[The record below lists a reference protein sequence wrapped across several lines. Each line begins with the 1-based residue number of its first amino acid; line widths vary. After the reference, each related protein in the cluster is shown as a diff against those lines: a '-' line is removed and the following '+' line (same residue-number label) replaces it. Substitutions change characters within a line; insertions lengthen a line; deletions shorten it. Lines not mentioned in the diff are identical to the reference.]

1 MISPDSRPTD
11 RRLRIGSIVYPFG
24 NQARAKIVRSWTNEE
39 HKVDE
44 ISGKVYLVRFIDDDI
59 ATIHWW
65 MRILVFPKGHELIL
79 ERDQISDH
87 PQR

>member
-1 MISPDSRPTD
+1 MISPFARPTN

-24 NQARAKIVRSWTNEE
+24 NQARAKVVRSWTNED
-39 HKVDE
+39 HKA
-44 ISGKVYLVRFIDDDI
+44 KFYLVRFIDDDI

-65 MRILVFPKGHELIL
+65 MQILVFPKGHELVL